1 MHCIEYNQLID
12 EILIIIILN
21 FTLINAIIHIYN
33 FLRCKMIKSVCGYC
47 GVGCGLEY
55 NEKSLIGDVTYP
67 VNFGSVCSKG
77 VSELV
82 SIQTESRLLRPV
94 IRASIEQE
102 FLTCKWED
110 TLSLIAK
117 KIKETS
123 KEKIGFYLSGQL
135 LTEDYYI
142 ANKLGK
148 GFIGTGNVDTNSR
161 TCMSSA
167 VVAYKKSIG
176 ADFVPLRMDDI
187 FKSDLLILVGANTAE
202 AHVVFHNRIKKAK
215 KEGLKVIVIDPRNTE
230 TARIADIYLPIK
242 VGGDIDFF
250 NLISKRL
257 IEEELYDKEFVENHI
272 NNFELLKN
280 KFKRAP
286 VTKMLKRTGL
296 SQEQFD
302 EFFELYKNSEN
313 IITAWTMGLNQS
325 VQGVDKNLALI
336 NTHLLTG
343 KIFKEGNGPLSLTGQ
358 PNAMGGREV
367 GGLSTTLAVH
377 LGFDKESVKKV
388 SKFWKSENVAT
399 SAGLTA
405 TQMLEANLD
414 VLIICHTDPIYHLP
428 NRNKMEQLMKKIPFV
443 VEINAYENSETS
455 KFVHVRLPA
464 SPWGEKEGTQTNLDR
479 TITRQ
484 ERLTRQSIDSKPD
497 WEIFQ
502 LIARE
507 LGYKEGFNFKNPK
520 EIFEEYQEMTKLNG
534 YMDIYKAD
542 YEELYNNAFIWGQE
556 IKEFLTPDKKGNLF
570 YVENKLLSE
579 KTSLEYPFI
588 LLTGRTRDQW
598 HSGTKTNLPATLLKF
613 KELNFCEINPLDAQ
627 KLGIKDD
634 DAIKVISK
642 RGELITK
649 ALVTENIN
657 EKNIFIP
664 ISNREINYLTPDLY
678 DAESLEP
685 DYNHSAV
692 KIIKL

>member
-1 MHCIEYNQLID
+1 MRRRLAKPGTQPNVRWM
-12 EILIIIILN
+12 N
-21 FTLINAIIHIYN
+21 TA
-33 FLRCKMIKSVCGYC
+33 
-47 GVGCGLEY
+47 
-55 NEKSLIGDVTYP
+55 
-67 VNFGSVCSKG
+67 
-77 VSELV
+77 VSMAGNKRE
-82 SIQTESRLLRPV
+82 
-94 IRASIEQE
+94 
-102 FLTCKWED
+102 
-110 TLSLIAK
+110 
-117 KIKETS
+117 

-176 ADFVPLRMDDI
+176 ADFVPLRMNDI
-187 FKSDLLILVGANTAE
+187 FKSDLLILAGANTAE

-215 KEGLKVIVIDPRNTE
+215 KEGLKVVVIDPRNTD
-230 TARIADIYLPIK
+230 TAKIADIYLPIK

-257 IEEELYDKEFVENHI
+257 IDEELYNQEFVENHI

-296 SQEQFD
+296 TQEQFD
-302 EFFELYKNSEN
+302 EFFELYKKSDN

-325 VQGVDKNLALI
+325 VQGVDKNLALL

-428 NRNKMEQLMKKIPFV
+428 NRNKMEQLIKKIPFV
-443 VEINAYENSETS
+443 VEINAYENSETA
-455 KFVHVRLPA
+455 KYAHVRLPA

-502 LIARE
+502 LIAQE
-507 LGYKEGFNFKNPK
+507 LGFKEAFNFKNPK
-520 EIFEEYQEMTKLNG
+520 EIFLEYQEMTKLNG
-534 YMDIYKAD
+534 YMDIHKAD
-542 YEELYNNAFIWGQE
+542 YDELSNNAFIWGE
-556 IKEFLTPDKKGNLF
+556 KIKGFLTPDKKGNLF
-570 YVENKLLSE
+570 FVENKLLSE

-613 KELNFCEINPLDAQ
+613 KELNFCEIHPHDAQ
-627 KLGIKDD
+627 KLHIKDG
-634 DAIKVISK
+634 DAIKVVSK

-649 ALVTENIN
+649 ALVTESIN

-664 ISNREINYLTPDLY
+664 ISNRDVNYLTLDLY
-678 DAESLEP
+678 DAESLQP

-692 KIIKL
+692 KILKI

>member
-1 MHCIEYNQLID
+1 
-12 EILIIIILN
+12 
-21 FTLINAIIHIYN
+21 
-33 FLRCKMIKSVCGYC
+33 MIKSVCGYC

-55 NEKSLIGDVTYP
+55 DEKSLIGDVTYP

-82 SIQTESRLLRPV
+82 SIQTESRLLRPM
-94 IRASIEQE
+94 IRENIDEDL
-102 FLTCKWED
+102 LTCKWED
-110 TLSLIAK
+110 ATSLIAQ
-117 KIKETS
+117 KIKQTS

-176 ADFVPLRMDDI
+176 ADFVPLRMNDI
-187 FKSDLLILVGANTAE
+187 FKSDLLILAGANTAE

-215 KEGLKVIVIDPRNTE
+215 KEGLKVVVIDPRNTD
-230 TARIADIYLPIK
+230 TAKIADIYLPIK

-257 IEEELYDKEFVENHI
+257 IDEELYNQEFVENHI

-296 SQEQFD
+296 TQEQFD
-302 EFFELYKNSEN
+302 EFFELYKKSDN

-325 VQGVDKNLALI
+325 VQGVDKNLALL

-428 NRNKMEQLMKKIPFV
+428 NRNKMEQLIKKIPFV
-443 VEINAYENSETS
+443 VEINAYENSETA
-455 KFVHVRLPA
+455 KYAHVRLPA

-502 LIARE
+502 LIAQE
-507 LGYKEGFNFKNPK
+507 LGFKEAFNFKNPK
-520 EIFEEYQEMTKLNG
+520 EIFLEYQEMTKLNG
-534 YMDIYKAD
+534 YMDIHKAD
-542 YEELYNNAFIWGQE
+542 YDELSNNAFIWGE
-556 IKEFLTPDKKGNLF
+556 KIKGFLTPDKKGNLF
-570 YVENKLLSE
+570 FVENKLLSE

-613 KELNFCEINPLDAQ
+613 KELNFCEIHPHDAQ
-627 KLGIKDD
+627 KLHIKDG
-634 DAIKVISK
+634 DAIKVVSK

-649 ALVTENIN
+649 ALVTESIN
-657 EKNIFIP
+657 EKNIFY
-664 ISNREINYLTPDLY
+664 RRRRR
-678 DAESLEP
+678 
-685 DYNHSAV
+685 
-692 KIIKL
+692 